1 MTSPIPRY
9 DDSIGFLRRWR
20 PDGPW
25 LLTAIGLD
33 KTGIETRAFRA
44 DQEGELRKWLE
55 AQGAA
60 RNIYFSVNPTFPAY
74 IDRAAA
80 DGRSK
85 KTEATDIESMVCLH
99 VDLDPRE
106 GEDVAAEQRRIR
118 ERLTTNL
125 PAGVPPP
132 TLVVFSGGGC
142 QGFWALREPVRLD
155 GSKAAAEDANRWN
168 LQLEVVF
175 GADHC
180 HNIDRIMRLP
190 GTVNWP
196 DSKKKAKGRTAAL
209 AEVVEW
215 HPERAYDIG
224 QFTKAPEV
232 QAAGPADSGIA
243 RSAQRAKVSGNV
255 KRYNGDIDAVPG
267 ADKLTPKARVV
278 IVQGIDPDE
287 PHKFG
292 GSRSEWLLFACCAMV
307 RAGFDD
313 DTMYAVITDPA
324 FGISASVLDKGSA
337 TEKYAIRQIERGK
350 EEAVDPWLR
359 RLNEQFAV
367 VADFG
372 GRCRVV
378 WDEDDEVMGRKR
390 LRHQAFEDFRNRFM
404 HVQVQVG
411 ATDKGVPITKPL
423 GQWWLQHEHRRQYER
438 VVFAPGRELGPHVY
452 NMWQGFACD
461 ARPGDCSLF
470 LAHVRENLCRGDE
483 RAYEYLMNWMA
494 RCVQRPAEP
503 GEVAVVLRGKE
514 GTGKGFVAKTFG
526 GLFGRHY
533 VQVTDP
539 KHLVGSFN
547 AHLQDIVVVFA
558 DEAFYAGDKK
568 HASILKTI
576 ITESEKLVERK
587 GVDAEPAR
595 NYVHLIM
602 ASNEDWVVPV
612 GLEDR
617 RFFVLDVGE
626 GRMQDSAYF
635 EAISQQMRS
644 GGREALLHLLLTR
657 DVSSFRVLG
666 DRPLTD
672 ALAAQKQQTLRGPE
686 SVLLDYLVRGVA
698 PGTDLD
704 KSDDPARFRLEDF
717 QVAAKFDTPTRALW
731 WLESRGVL
739 DQQHPRLTYRATVY
753 AVPGEPKVGRFRYL
767 TDVPE
772 PFRSRAAKRKGRT
785 MYRFRPLGEIRAMDP
800 WRGLVTDW
808 PHPEEWT
815 LRRDLPS
822 VGEDDIKPGQDV
834 PF

>member
-1 MTSPIPRY
+1 MTSPTPRY
-9 DDSIGFLRRWR
+9 DDSLDFLRRWR

-55 AQGAA
+55 AQGAH

-85 KTEATDIESMVCLH
+85 KTEATDIEAMVCLH

-155 GSKAAAEDANRWN
+155 GSKAAAEDAKRWN

-232 QAAGPADSGIA
+232 QAAGAKDVGA
-243 RSAQRAKVSGNV
+243 AGVAQRVKVSGNV

-359 RLNEQFAV
+359 RLNERFAV
-367 VADFG
+367 VQNWNG
-372 GRCRVV
+372 KCRVIEEV
-378 WDEDDEVMGRKR
+378 WDEG
-390 LRHQAFEDFRNRFM
+390 LRRYKLTKQSFDDFRNAHM
-404 HVQVQVG
+404 NIGVQVG
-411 ATDKGVPITKPL
+411 TSDKGVPITKPL
-423 GQWWLQHEHRRQYER
+423 GQWWLQHAQRRQFR
-438 VVFAPGRELGPHVY
+438 TVVFEPGREVPGAY
-452 NMWQGFACD
+452 NLWKGFAAE
-461 ARPGDCSLF
+461 ARPGDWSLMER
-470 LAHVRENLCRGDE
+470 HVREVLAAGDE
-483 RAYEYLMNWMA
+483 AHA
-494 RCVQRPAEP
+494 RYILDWAAWAVQNPDKPAE
-503 GEVAVVLRGKE
+503 VAIAFRGGQ
-514 GTGKGFVAKTFG
+514 GTGKGTFARALCAIFG
-526 GLFGRHY
+526 QHALQVSRGQHIFGRFNN
-533 VQVTDP
+533 
-539 KHLVGSFN
+539 HLRDCV
-547 AHLQDIVVVFA
+547 LLYA
-558 DEAFYAGDKK
+558 DEVS
-568 HASILKTI
+568 ASAERESIGELKRL
-576 ITESEKLVERK
+576 ITEPTLTIEPK
-587 GVDAEPAR
+587 GVDAEAAPNR
-595 NYVHLIM
+595 LHVVM
-602 ASNEDWVVPV
+602 TSNEDWVAPMDSD
-612 GLEDR
+612 DR
-617 RFFVLDVGE
+617 RFVVFDVAATHKEDDAWFG
-626 GRMQDSAYF
+626 
-635 EAISQQMRS
+635 AINTQMES
-644 GGREALLHLLLTR
+644 GGLAAMLHSLLTR
-657 DVSSFRVLG
+657 PLDDWHPRRNRPMTAAMAEQKAASLRGAEAAWFECLTTGELPRGSVQPDGSARIDTAQLLDWARRFRARETISANQVS
-666 DRPLTD
+666 
-672 ALAAQKQQTLRGPE
+672 ALLRGPE
-686 SVLLDYLVRGVA
+686 THKANQKRERPGMGFEKRRSNGGPNFWVVPPLAECRNLWDERRFAATWDAADGWAISGDPGV
-698 PGTDLD
+698 
-704 KSDDPARFRLEDF
+704 F
-717 QVAAKFDTPTRALW
+717 
-731 WLESRGVL
+731 
-739 DQQHPRLTYRATVY
+739 
-753 AVPGEPKVGRFRYL
+753 
-767 TDVPE
+767 
-772 PFRSRAAKRKGRT
+772 
-785 MYRFRPLGEIRAMDP
+785 
-800 WRGLVTDW
+800 
-808 PHPEEWT
+808 
-815 LRRDLPS
+815 
-822 VGEDDIKPGQDV
+822 
-834 PF
+834 